1 MLRLE
6 IEEGSMK
13 EPLISGSQA
22 QVTAKLA
29 NSISV
34 RSERICAEHLG
45 NEWGR
50 LGLTVPGFGW

>member
-1 MLRLE
+1 
-6 IEEGSMK
+6 MK